1 MKRGNEELMTRT
13 TGSPIKSPIHPTRA
27 LGKFPALSATTT
39 AKIALSMLALALGL
53 AAGCGASRPSKY
65 YQLTVPGDL
74 TPAPNPNPVPITL
87 LIGRLTGPAL
97 YRASQIVYSSG
108 GESMGTY
115 EYQRWSE
122 PPTEMIAEVILRQF
136 RASGHYRG
144 VYMLRSDIHGDFL
157 LHGRLYDFKEI
168 SASKSNIVARLTM
181 ELELRNI
188 KTGTSVW
195 THFYT
200 HDEPVTGKEV
210 GGVVAALDKNVQQ
223 AVAEFR
229 SSLDQYFA
237 EHPPAPPATAP

>member
-1 MKRGNEELMTRT
+1 MKRGNEELMTRATEPPSQLACEGRQLSTLRT
-13 TGSPIKSPIHPTRA
+13 TM
-27 LGKFPALSATTT
+27 T
-39 AKIALSMLALALGL
+39 AKIMLVLAVGL
-53 AAGCGASRPSKY
+53 TAGCGATRPSKY

-74 TPAPNPNPVPITL
+74 APAANPNPVPITL

-97 YRASQIVYSSG
+97 YRADQIVYTTG

-122 PPTEMIAEVILRQF
+122 PPTELIAEVILRQF

-144 VYMLRSDIHGDFL
+144 VYTLRSDIRGDFL
-157 LHGRLYDFKEI
+157 LHGRLYDFKEV
-168 SASKSNIVARLTM
+168 SGPSIVGRVTM
-181 ELELRNI
+181 ELELRSI
-188 KTGTSVW
+188 KTGTSLW

-200 HDEPVTGKEV
+200 HDEPVSGKEV
-210 GGVVAALDKNVQQ
+210 AAVVAALDKNVQQ

-237 EHPPAPPATAP
+237 EHPPAQPAP

>member
-1 MKRGNEELMTRT
+1 MKRGNKQLMTRT
-13 TGSPIKSPIHPTRA
+13 NEPSTQLPRVGRQ
-27 LGKFPALSATTT
+27 LSILRTTMT
-39 AKIALSMLALALGL
+39 AKIKLSILVLGVGL
-53 AAGCGASRPSKY
+53 AAGCGAARPSKY

-74 TPAPNPNPVPITL
+74 APAANPNPVPITL

-97 YRASQIVYSSG
+97 YRADQIVYSSG

-144 VYMLRSDIHGDFL
+144 VYTLRSDIRGEFL
-157 LHGRLYDFKEI
+157 LHGRLYDFKEV
-168 SASKSNIVARLTM
+168 SGAPIVGRVTM

-200 HDEPVTGKEV
+200 HDEPASGKDV
-210 GGVVAALDKNVQQ
+210 GAVVAALDKNVQQ

-237 EHPPAPPATAP
+237 EHPPAQPAP

>member
-1 MKRGNEELMTRT
+1 MKRGNKQLMTRT
-13 TGSPIKSPIHPTRA
+13 TGPSIQLPRVGRK
-27 LGKFPALSATTT
+27 LSIFQAPMTP
-39 AKIALSMLALALGL
+39 KITLALLVLAVGL
-53 AAGCGASRPSKY
+53 AAGCGAARPSKY

-74 TPAPNPNPVPITL
+74 APAANPNPVPITL

-97 YRASQIVYSSG
+97 YRADQIVYSSG

-144 VYMLRSDIHGDFL
+144 VYTLRSDIRGEFL
-157 LHGRLYDFKEI
+157 LHGRLYDFKEV
-168 SASKSNIVARLTM
+168 SGAPIVGRVTM

-200 HDEPVTGKEV
+200 RDEPAAGKDV
-210 GGVVAALDKNVQQ
+210 AAVVAALDKNVQQ

-229 SSLDQYFA
+229 AGLDQYFA
-237 EHPPAPPATAP
+237 EHPPAQPAP

>member
-13 TGSPIKSPIHPTRA
+13 TEQSTEQPHGDRI
-27 LGKFPALSATTT
+27 LSAVRMTVA
-39 AKIALSMLALALGL
+39 AKITLAMIALAAGL
-53 AAGCGASRPSKY
+53 ATGCGASRPSKY

-74 TPAPNPNPVPITL
+74 APAANPNPVPITL

-97 YRASQIVYSSG
+97 YRADQIVYSTG

-144 VYMLRSDIHGDFL
+144 VYTLRSDIRGEFL
-157 LHGRLYDFKEI
+157 LHGRLYDFKEV
-168 SASKSNIVARLTM
+168 SGATIVGRLTM
-181 ELELRNI
+181 EMELRNI
-188 KTGTSVW
+188 KTGTSLW

-200 HDEPVTGKEV
+200 HDEPVSGKEV
-210 GGVVAALDKNVQQ
+210 GAVVAALDKNVQQ

-237 EHPPAPPATAP
+237 EHPPAPPTTAP

>member
-13 TGSPIKSPIHPTRA
+13 TGSPIKSPINLTRVLRKLPA
-27 LGKFPALSATTT
+27 LGATAT
-39 AKIALSMLALALGL
+39 AKITLSMLALAVGL

-65 YQLTVPGDL
+65 YQLTVPGDGA
-74 TPAPNPNPVPITL
+74 PAANPNPVPITL
-87 LIGRLTGPAL
+87 LIGRITGPSL
-97 YRASQIVYSSG
+97 YNADQIVYSSG

-122 PPTEMIAEVILRQF
+122 PPTQMIAEVMLRQF

-144 VYMLRSDIHGDFL
+144 VYTLRSDIRGEFL
-157 LHGRLYDFKEI
+157 LHGRLYDFKEV
-168 SASKSNIVARLTM
+168 SGATLVGRVSM

-210 GGVVAALDKNVQQ
+210 GAVVAALDKNVQQ

-229 SSLDQYFA
+229 A
-237 EHPPAPPATAP
+237 

>member
-1 MKRGNEELMTRT
+1 MKRGNEELMMRT
-13 TGSPIKSPIHPTRA
+13 PGSPMKLTRA
-27 LGKFPALSATTT
+27 VRTFQTIRATTT
-39 AKIALSMLALALGL
+39 AKITLSFLALSIGL

-74 TPAPNPNPVPITL
+74 APVANPNPVPITL

-97 YRASQIVYSSG
+97 YRADQIVYTTG

-115 EYQRWSE
+115 EYERWSE
-122 PPTEMIAEVILRQF
+122 PPTQLIAEILLREF

-144 VYMLRSDIHGDFL
+144 VYTLRSDITGDFL

-168 SASKSNIVARLTM
+168 SGATIVGRVTM

-200 HDEPVTGKEV
+200 HDEPVVGKEI
-210 GGVVAALDKNVQQ
+210 GAVVAALDKNVQQ

-237 EHPPAPPATAP
+237 EHPPAQPAP

>member
-1 MKRGNEELMTRT
+1 MTRT
-13 TGSPIKSPIHPTRA
+13 IEPTTELPRA
-27 LGKFPALSATTT
+27 GRKFQALRATTT
-39 AKIALSMLALALGL
+39 AKITLSILALAVGL

-74 TPAPNPNPVPITL
+74 APAANPNPVPITL

-97 YRASQIVYSSG
+97 YRADQIVYSSG
-108 GESMGTY
+108 AESMGIY

-122 PPTEMIAEVILRQF
+122 PPTQMIAEVLLRQF

-144 VYMLRSDIHGDFL
+144 VYTLRSDIHGDFL
-157 LHGRLYDFKEI
+157 LHGRLYDFKEV
-168 SASKSNIVARLTM
+168 SGATIVGRVTM
-181 ELELRNI
+181 EMELRNI

-200 HDEPVTGKEV
+200 HDEPVSGKEV
-210 GGVVAALDKNVQQ
+210 GAVVAALDKNVQQ

-237 EHPPAPPATAP
+237 EHPPAPPTTAQ